1 MAQQEAAL
9 SRTGTGV
16 WLVGAWEH
24 LGLPP
29 GQHGEARGV
38 RAGILGWRPALATPP
53 TSTCPL
59 MGRCH
64 VPAHTEYHADFGNA

>member
-16 WLVGAWEH
+16 WLVGAWGH

-29 GQHGEARGV
+29 GQHREAWSVG
-38 RAGILGWRPALATPP
+38 AGILGWGPALATPP

-59 MGRCH
+59 MGRYH
-64 VPAHTEYHADFGNA
+64 VPARTEYHADFGNP